1 MEDLSPGEILS
12 HGRAAPFGTP
22 IAGGLRLWENAR
34 KENEMKKKIQKLVL
48 NRETLRGLDRHV
60 LEQAQGGYTPRCQ
73 FSGYATC
80 NTCEATCTTN
90 FC

>member
-1 MEDLSPGEILS
+1 
-12 HGRAAPFGTP
+12 
-22 IAGGLRLWENAR
+22 
-34 KENEMKKKIQKLVL
+34 MKKKIQKLVL

-73 FSGYATC
+73 FSGYGTC
-80 NTCEATCTTN
+80 TTCEPTCTTN